1 MKVRKGGHPQ
11 FYSILEA
18 MGELHSRKNSD
29 YSKGGIQG
37 PLGNFERVASIKQLY
52 SGFDWTSTYGTCID
66 FMLKQFDAMMILK
79 ASGNTSQTGEP
90 VSARLRDI
98 AIYTVIAEILESEI
112 VANGL
117 YLPPSKKIKKK
128 KVSTVRGDWIGSK
141 KARGR
146 SRRKLIG

>member
-1 MKVRKGGHPQ
+1 MKAKVGGHPQ
-11 FYSILEA
+11 FYTILEE

-37 PLGNFERVASIKQLY
+37 PLGNFERVATIKQLY
-52 SGFDWTSTYGTCID
+52 RGFDWTSAYGTCID

-98 AIYTVIAEILESEI
+98 AIYTVVAEILESEI

-117 YLPPSKKIKKK
+117 RLAATKKNESK

-141 KARGR
+141 KTGRRRGR
-146 SRRKLIG
+146 RIAG